1 MRQFRFHAILS
12 VLLTSSFVTLA
23 LPALAQSPTPQAPA
37 AATDQ
42 QIAEPQPA
50 SPQDTVDTLIAAL
63 KKERNADKAKSI
75 ANQIVSEW
83 NDSGSATVNL
93 LMNWA
98 NEAADEKRSAA
109 AFDFLDQVTLLQPD
123 YAQAWYRRANIHF
136 TGGDTAKAMSDI
148 NQTLTREP
156 RFFPALASLASI
168 LEAADRT
175 ELSMK
180 AWEEYL
186 RIYPADRE
194 AQKEMQQLSEKLAG
208 SRS

>member
-1 MRQFRFHAILS
+1 MRQFRFHAILT
-12 VLLTSSFVTLA
+12 VLLTGPLVA
-23 LPALAQSPTPQAPA
+23 AAMPALAQSPPPLAPA
-37 AATDQ
+37 Q
-42 QIAEPQPA
+42 QIAEPSLT

-75 ANQIVSEW
+75 ASQIVSDW
-83 NDSGSATVNL
+83 NDSGSATVNV

-98 NEAADEKRSAA
+98 NEAADEKRTAA
-109 AFDFLDQVTLLQPD
+109 AFDFLDQVTLLEPD
-123 YAQAWYRRANIHF
+123 YAQAWYKRANVHF
-136 TGGDTAKAMSDI
+136 TDGDTAKAMSDL

-156 RFFPALASLASI
+156 RYFPALASLASI

-175 ELSMK
+175 ELAMR

>member
-1 MRQFRFHAILS
+1 MRQFRFHAILT
-12 VLLTSSFVTLA
+12 VLLTGPLVA
-23 LPALAQSPTPQAPA
+23 AAMPALAQSPPPPAQA
-37 AATDQ
+37 Q
-42 QIAEPQPA
+42 QIAEPSLT

-75 ANQIVSEW
+75 ASQIVSDW
-83 NDSGSATVNL
+83 NDSGSATVNV

-98 NEAADEKRSAA
+98 NEAADEKRTAA
-109 AFDFLDQVTLLQPD
+109 AFDFLDQVTLLEPD
-123 YAQAWYRRANIHF
+123 YAQAWYKRANVHF
-136 TGGDTAKAMSDI
+136 TDGDTAKAMSDL

-156 RFFPALASLASI
+156 RYFPALASLASI

-175 ELSMK
+175 ELAMK